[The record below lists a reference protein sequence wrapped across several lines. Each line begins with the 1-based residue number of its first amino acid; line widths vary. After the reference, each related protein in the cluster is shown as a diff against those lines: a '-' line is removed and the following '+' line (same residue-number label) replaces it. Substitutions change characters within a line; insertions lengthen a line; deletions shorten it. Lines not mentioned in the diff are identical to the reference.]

1 MTKRRNSPTERGTR
15 TEADYA
21 AAAEWA
27 ETTIPDLADQ
37 PKNSGEA
44 SREAARAMLDRALD
58 ADAAPDTPVEAYA
71 RALLHRGRP
80 SLSRTGTQH
89 CEHEGNRGRDLSD
102 GAACRHTTP
111 FTAKT
116 APVLTRA
123 RQQPGMPA
131 KTRRVPR
138 GGRLQEL
145 SSWCARWCDTCRTVP
160 ISRTVRP
167 AAFIASAA

>member
-1 MTKRRNSPTERGTR
+1 MSYCTDLEPSNDLLTRDPAGRTR

-80 SLSRTGTQH
+80 SL
-89 CEHEGNRGRDLSD
+89 
-102 GAACRHTTP
+102 
-111 FTAKT
+111 T
-116 APVLTRA
+116 APGVHSKA
-123 RQQPGMPA
+123 RQ
-131 KTRRVPR
+131 V
-138 GGRLQEL
+138 RLPDTL
-145 SSWCARWCDTCRTVP
+145 DARLEQYAARTHT
-160 ISRTVRP
+160 SRSEVMR
-167 AAFIASAA
+167 IALEQYLAR